1 MYQFVLISN
10 TIILHSNSFWTF
22 SQKHSKEKQNPMPI
36 FIKYPTP
43 PHPPP
48 IENSTCTPV
57 EISVDLYTY

>member
-1 MYQFVLISN
+1 MYKFVLISN

-36 FIKYPTP
+36 FIKYP
-43 PHPPP
+43 PHP